1 MRGRILGRYIAAL
14 FAKWILGLFAGA
26 TLLAFLIDILEL
38 LRGNADK
45 PNLDYLDVVAVSA
58 LRIPLITEQ
67 ILPFAVLIGSIAAF
81 LSLSRRSELAV
92 CRAAGLSV
100 WQFARP
106 GLLVALAIGVFAT
119 LVYNPVATAM
129 RTQSDRIAAA
139 SFGSVASI
147 LSDASSEAW
156 LRQSMPDGEAI
167 VSVEGI
173 ADGGRTILEPVFW
186 MFDGSGRLARRVEAV
201 IGTLHADR
209 WELSEATV
217 TELTGQRR
225 QVDSFDL
232 PTSLTPEQVR
242 DRLSAPDAVSFWRLP
257 ATIDQAA
264 ASGLPPYRFRL
275 QFHVLLSRPLLL
287 ASMVLIAATVSL
299 GLARSGQVGRMIL
312 GGVTAGFVLYVVT
325 EIARD
330 LGSEGLVPAA
340 LAAWAPGVVA
350 TLLGV
355 TSLLYREDG

>member
-1 MRGRILGRYIAAL
+1 MTPMILRRYIASL
-14 FAKWILGLFAGA
+14 FLRWILGLFAGT
-26 TLLAFLIDILEL
+26 TLLAFLIDLLEV

-45 PNLDYLDVVAVSA
+45 PDLDYLAVVAVSA

-81 LSLSRRSELAV
+81 LSLSRRSELVV
-92 CRAAGLSV
+92 CRAAGWSV
-100 WQFARP
+100 WQFAAP
-106 GLLVALAIGVFAT
+106 GIAVALAIGVLAT
-119 LVYNPVATAM
+119 LVYNPLATAM
-129 RTQSDRIAAA
+129 RQESDRIAAA
-139 SFGSVASI
+139 AFGSVASI

-156 LRQSMPDGEAI
+156 LRQSTPDGEAI
-167 VSVEGI
+167 MSVEGI

-186 MFDGSGRLARRVEAV
+186 VFDGGGRLSRRVDAV
-201 IGTLHADR
+201 IGTLHDDR
-209 WELSEATV
+209 WELSEAVV
-217 TELTGQRR
+217 T
-225 QVDSFDL
+225 DL
-232 PTSLTPEQVR
+232 SGVHAPAQSYDLATSLTPEQVR
-242 DRLSAPDAVSFWRLP
+242 DRLSSPDAVSFWRLP
-257 ATIDQAA
+257 STITQAT

-312 GGVTAGFVLYVVT
+312 GGVVAGFMLYVVT

-330 LGSEGLVPAA
+330 LGSEGLVPAV
-340 LAAWAPGVVA
+340 LAAWAPGVAA
-350 TLLGV
+350 TLFGV